1 MTQEHIKFGAIM
13 KLAFENLRQNYKKYS
28 ILFLGLLV
36 LSTLIYTFS
45 TLTKT
50 LGTNQTLIMTQDAP
64 VFITGEVVLIMITMI
79 YMGYLNRFL
88 LNQAQQN
95 KQLTQRLGDK
105 QSKVIM
111 VALVQLLMISISM
124 VFLGVLVG
132 IAVSQLVG
140 FSIASTQGVV
150 LKGFVGFH
158 LLSLID
164 LILVFVGLPI
174 VGLIVNKVHISGIMP
189 KIHKEESRK
198 YRNPW
203 LVVVQLGLGVI
214 GFLVAY
220 YASHDILNYQTQ
232 SLALIIT
239 SVAILSGVYCVF
251 NAFYPT
257 VIQLLLKWPWFSKR
271 KLHENTLNQLNTKLI
286 HHVKGFSLV
295 TLLLAVAVGAI
306 AVTNSV
312 TTVSI
317 ERANDNTF
325 YDTVIYNHQP
335 EVTEA
340 VKQLPIEEKTTYH
353 YKVDGKNV
361 YMLKNELETQQLKL
375 KVVDFG
381 QPLING
387 NRLRY
392 KTTSY
397 QGENAK
403 AELKHTI
410 SSSYELIQPDNDI
423 WINTFELPTDV
434 TYQDMSQSE
443 FDQVQATSN
452 EIQLIKTKGGIAQNW
467 PALMAIE
474 KLQLGDKMGNDRVG
488 GMRNSQVGG
497 QGITYFRNL
506 STEFAI
512 LKTFAIGISL
522 ALLITIISILIFK
535 QWQSF
540 KQDKATYQTMQTQ
553 GFQPSVIKKALFKE
567 VLALFIMPLI
577 PGVITTLIGLEVFNY
592 LTVNIYQL
600 SILPITICVV
610 LYLVIAV
617 LVAFVYQKKLLKTA
631 D

>member
-1 MTQEHIKFGAIM
+1 MTQEHIKFGTIM
-13 KLAFENLRQNYKKYS
+13 KLAFENLRQCYKKYS

-50 LGTNQTLIMTQDAP
+50 LSANQTLIMTQDAP
-64 VFITGEVVLIMITMI
+64 VFIAGEVVLIIITMI

-88 LNQAQQN
+88 LKQVQKN
-95 KQLTQRLGDK
+95 KQLTDQLGDK
-105 QSKVIM
+105 QSKVTA
-111 VALVQLLMISISM
+111 VTLVQLLTISISM
-124 VFLGVLVG
+124 SCLSIIVG
-132 IAVSQLVG
+132 MAVSQLVA
-140 FSIASTQGVV
+140 FLIASTQGVAV
-150 LKGFVGFH
+150 KGFVGFH
-158 LLSLID
+158 ILSLID
-164 LILVFVGLPI
+164 ITLVFVGLPI
-174 VGLIVNKVHISGIMP
+174 IGMVINKIHISGIMP
-189 KIHKEESRK
+189 KIYKEESRK

-203 LVVVQLGLGVI
+203 LVVIQLGLGII
-214 GFLVAY
+214 GLLAAY
-220 YASHDILNYQTQ
+220 YASHDILDYGKQL
-232 SLALIIT
+232 LALTVTTMGII
-239 SVAILSGVYCVF
+239 LGVYFFF
-251 NAFYPT
+251 NALYPV
-257 VIQLLLKWPWFSKR
+257 VIQLLLKWSWFKNR
-271 KLHENTLNQLNTKLI
+271 KLHDMSLNQLNQKLI

-295 TLLLAVAVGAI
+295 TLLFAVAIGAT
-306 AVTNSV
+306 AVASSVTN
-312 TTVSI
+312 VSA

-361 YMLKNELETQQLKL
+361 YMLKNELDTQQLKL

-452 EIQLIKTKGGIAQNW
+452 EIQLIKTRGGIAQNW

-474 KLQLGDKMGNDRVG
+474 KLQLGDKMGDDRVG

-540 KQDKATYQTMQTQ
+540 KQDKAIYQTMQTQ

-567 VLALFIMPLI
+567 VLALFILPMI
-577 PGVITTLIGLEVFNY
+577 PGVITTLIGLEIFNY
-592 LTVNIYQL
+592 LTIDIYRL
-600 SILPITICVV
+600 SILPITVCVI
-610 LYLVIAV
+610 LYLVIAI
-617 LVAFVYQKKLLKTA
+617 LVAFIYQKEALKTA